1 LSLKNKNIKILIILL
16 GVLAIFSLGT
26 LFGTNISD
34 DNNKRE
40 LIDNINQIDGDLDEI
55 SLLRPSQSST
65 FLDEEAGISIY
76 MDAGQVLDLDLAKSG
91 FKSIE
96 KETSNY
102 VVGSISLPDRP
113 ESDDVHCFVHK
124 DGWIVVYY
132 LKSEPLCKIIDW
144 DSYIGETLT
153 KTKLQIGLEE
163 ICIMLFIT
171 PTIVKYYHFQ
181 YPIAD
186 KVMLIFETQIGL
198 GTDSFNLKIPSE
210 LTLYERSWSHRAG
223 PETLTKNGFLTFAQ
237 LSSGIFHTIEAY
249 AYASGFYRNS
259 ALMIDGETISVI
271 DTGYQGPEIS
281 EVGIGIVYKES

>member
-1 LSLKNKNIKILIILL
+1 MRILIILL
-16 GVLAIFSLGT
+16 GVFAIFSLGT
-26 LFGTNISD
+26 LFEVNFSVN
-34 DNNKRE
+34 DNKKE
-40 LIDNINQIDGDLDEI
+40 LIDKVNQIDGDLEEI
-55 SLLRPSQSST
+55 PLLRPAQSST
-65 FLDEEAGISIY
+65 FLDEEAGMSIY
-76 MDAGQVLDLDLAKSG
+76 MDAGQTLDLELAKSG
-91 FKSIE
+91 FKSVE

-102 VVGSISLPDRP
+102 VVGSISLPNRP
-113 ESDDVHCFVHK
+113 ENDDVHCFVHK

-132 LKSEPLCKIIDW
+132 FKSEPLCKIIDW

-163 ICIMLFIT
+163 ICITLLIT
-171 PTIVKYYHFQ
+171 PTVVKFYHFQ
-181 YPIAD
+181 YPNAD

-237 LSSGIFHTIEAY
+237 LTSGVFHTIEAY
-249 AYASGFYRNS
+249 AYSSGFDRNS
-259 ALMIDGETISVI
+259 ALNIDGEPISVI